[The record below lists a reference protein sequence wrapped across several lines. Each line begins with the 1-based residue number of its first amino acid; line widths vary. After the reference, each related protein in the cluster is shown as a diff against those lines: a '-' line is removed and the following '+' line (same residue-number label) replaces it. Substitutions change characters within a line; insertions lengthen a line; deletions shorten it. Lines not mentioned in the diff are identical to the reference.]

1 MKNLAHIASAIAEA
15 MSAPRLRDQRRPPA
29 PPDRLPSPRGGL
41 LRSARALAAAA
52 LLALPA
58 TAQAQTT
65 TTFVS
70 NTEEFSVQ
78 AVFIHSAQSFTT
90 GSNAGGYM
98 LSEVDLR
105 TQLAAHLNTS
115 RTYVTVKRDA
125 SGEPGDL
132 VATLSN
138 PESFD
143 SFSIV
148 SFTAPESTTL
158 AENTV
163 YWVVVNEEIDGVR
176 SSLGHYATQTSDQT
190 STMADPNWS
199 IADTR
204 LSRANDG
211 AAWSSSDGP
220 LKIAIKGDAAT
231 STLSGLVVNDG
242 TTDLTLTPTFA
253 SDTYAYAARVEGT
266 VDSVTVTPTRG
277 DSRATIEYLDGSDMT
292 LTDADTTKDD
302 FQLPVAVGDTVIKV
316 KVTAAD
322 SNTTHTYTVT
332 VNRPA
337 TTYITIAADHEAFT
351 ARLDRVTFTL
361 TRTEDPAAALT
372 VGVALTQDQDLLGS
386 EDLAHTVTFRA
397 GEATAKLGIEEYFF
411 ENTTVTGEATLT
423 ATVQDGSGYVPGSPA
438 SASTQIRVADPAVTV
453 WIEETAYTF
462 DEGVGADAI
471 VAVIL
476 RTATGVPVPH
486 GLIALDFS
494 LKGLPGQAESP
505 LDYASLSVNIWADP
519 SDFTADG
526 AEFIAR
532 KEVTLTIVDDALDEP
547 DETLTVRLERNA
559 GTPGAVKLTQPDGT
573 VCPSGCEVTVTITD
587 NDEPIEVTIAADHE
601 AFTAQLDRVSFTL
614 TRTKDPAAALDVA
627 VALTQDEDLIGSEY
641 LAHTVTFEAG
651 EATAKLRI
659 GGHLFAGSTVTGEA
673 TLTAT
678 VQDGS
683 GYVPG
688 SPASAST
695 RIRVADPAV
704 TVWIEETAYTF
715 DEGVGADA
723 IVAVIL
729 RTATG
734 VPVPHEFIAIAFS
747 LKALPEQAESPLD
760 YASLAVTI
768 LAEPSDFTAD
778 GTEFTARKEVTL
790 TIVDDALDEP
800 DETLTVSLE
809 RIAGTPEAVALT
821 QPDGTVCPSGCEV
834 TVTITD
840 NDESIEVTI
849 AADQPAFTAEI
860 DDVTFTLTRTEDP
873 AAALTVRVALTQD
886 QDLLLSEDL
895 AQNVTFGAGEAT
907 ATLQL
912 LPDFFVGHTVTEET
926 TLTATVQAGSG
937 YVPGSPNTASTRIVV
952 TDPAV
957 TASIEATSYTFAEGA
972 DATVAV
978 ILRTATGVPSPN
990 RDIALGF
997 SFDYTSGLAGS
1008 NDLGSG
1014 SVSFDVAPSDFTP
1027 DGAEFTARKEVTLP
1041 IVDDALD
1048 EPDETLALVLDR
1060 PPQTSLSVVITEL
1073 DGTVCP
1079 SGCSVTVTITDNDA
1093 PDVTM
1098 QTVGGATWTLTGERT
1113 PAPGDTYTYS
1123 ITLASGAKP
1132 TNEYVGFYLPDSATN
1147 QDLLGN
1153 DHTDCAAP
1161 KQFCATFTGATGNTS
1176 VWDGTGGHD
1185 TISYLLG
1192 ATSPYTATATLAID
1206 RDTPLG
1212 TAITFGAIDK
1222 DGTPRSGGLTITV
1235 TEPGGA
1241 VPNTAPVIT
1250 TTSPVETPENGTAVA
1265 TLAATD
1271 ADGDPITW
1279 TKTGGVDTARFALT
1293 SAGVLTFVAAP
1304 DYEDPADVAS
1314 ADPANAAANN
1324 EYVVF
1329 VTASDGTADT
1339 ADTELV
1345 LVVQVTNAN
1354 EGQSGTVSI
1363 DDTAPMVGDELTAST
1378 AGVADP
1384 DGLPDPFA
1392 PTYQWYRTPSGG
1404 SETEIAGESSATY
1417 TVVEA
1422 DVGAV
1427 LTAKA
1432 SWTDDG
1438 GFTNTLASAATAA
1451 VTRAEALPTV
1461 TVAAATGGETVPEG
1475 TDAAFTLSR
1484 TGSTTAA
1491 LTVTVTVSETGSV
1504 LKDAS
1509 TVPSSVTFDAGAAT
1523 ATLALA
1529 TNDDDTDDDDGT
1541 VTVTLG
1547 ADTGYTV
1554 GDPGAATVAVS
1565 DNDTANAAPSFAS
1578 SATFDAAEN
1587 QTTVGT
1593 VRASDDDTGDDIT
1606 GYVITGGADQSFFSI
1621 EAMSGA
1627 LTFDAVPNFE
1637 DVKDA
1642 DTDNEYEVTVQ
1653 ATSGTGER
1661 VKTATQ
1667 AITVTV
1673 IDDDTE
1679 APGAPDAPTV
1689 TAASATSLTVTWAAP
1704 ANAGPAITDYDVQY
1718 RAGTSGTWSDGN
1730 HTGTATTA
1738 TLSSLS
1744 ENMSYQV
1751 QVRAT
1756 NDEGTGDWSDSGS
1769 GSTMPPDAPDGFM
1782 ASSIKEQ
1789 MTLTWTAPDEGADIT
1804 RHEYRFK
1811 TTGEYPD
1818 EWTVID
1824 DSAPGGAHEAWV
1836 VVMGLTNDEEYT
1848 FQLRAVNA
1856 VGAGTAVEADSATP
1870 RSGVCGRTEQVR
1882 DAIVAA
1888 IDGVSDCADVTT
1900 AQLAGV
1906 TYLGIPYMGIRSLQ
1920 SDDFSG
1926 LTALTGIRLD
1936 NNELSSLPPGVFTG
1950 LTSLTG
1956 LYLYDNALSSLPDD
1970 VFTDLTSLEKLQLQN
1985 NALSSLPDDVFTGL
1999 TALTQIILQ
2008 NNALSSLPDDPFT
2021 GLTALQY
2028 LRLQENQLGSLPAG
2042 AFTGLTAL
2050 ERIYLE
2056 DNALSSLPDDPF
2068 TGLTALVFLHLNDN
2082 ALSSLP
2088 DDPFTGLTALQ
2099 DLRLYNNALSS
2110 LPADVFTGLTALKN
2124 LWLDGNELS
2133 LLPAD
2138 MFTGLTALTHLWL
2151 QENQLGSLP
2160 AGVFTDLTELWV
2172 LDLYGNELS
2181 LLPAGVF
2188 TGLTKLQR
2196 LWLKDNELSSLPDDP
2211 FTDMTELWDLRL
2223 DNNALSSLPAGAFTG
2238 LTALRVLRLD
2248 GNTEDPLPL
2257 TVTLEKVGSDQVRAE
2272 VPMGAPFAVDIPV
2285 MVENGALAG
2294 DANTLGVA
2302 VGSVE
2307 GTPVMVTRTA
2317 GTTAAVTADI
2327 DLSIQPTL
2335 PDDHAGY
2342 IFARAASGLPK
2353 EVLPSTDANAV
2364 VTIEGDDNL
2373 ITEEAGA
2380 AGFTLSRTGS
2390 TAATLTVTVAVTQ
2403 QVDRDLLPD
2412 GAEAERTVE
2421 FAVGSATAV
2430 LSVELENDDL
2440 KEAAGDLTV
2449 EVRAGSGYTVGDP
2462 ASATVKV
2469 SDTDSGRPTPANL
2482 RASVGAGVGE
2492 VVLSWDAHAPYL
2504 GFARHQYRYKTDGDY
2519 PAEWTDIPN
2528 SGQYHAQA
2536 GDGSN
2541 LTGYTVTGLVGGQL
2555 HTFGVRTY
2563 GSSSS
2568 ASDPSDEAT
2577 ATPRSAVVSFG
2588 AESYSVD
2595 EGGTVAVTV
2604 QLDAAPGREVV
2615 VPVSAAGAGGATPP
2629 GETGADWS
2637 GVPESVTFGA
2647 TDTAQT
2653 FTLAA
2658 TDDADVETGESVA
2671 LSFGTLPDWATAG
2684 TPSEATVTITDAALP
2699 MVTIAA
2705 DSGVVIEE
2713 AGAADF
2719 TLSRTGSTTAAL
2731 SVELENDDLLEARG
2745 ELTVEVRAGSGY
2757 TVGDPGSATVDV
2769 TDVDTGLPTPANL
2782 MAEAGAGA
2790 GVGEVEL
2797 SWDAYTP
2804 GLEFSRHQY
2813 RYKTDGDY
2821 PAEWMDIPNSGQN
2834 NTQAGDG
2841 SNLTGYTVIGLVGGQ
2856 LHTFQV
2862 RTFSPRIDDPDRTSD
2877 PSDEAT
2883 ATPRSAVVSFGA
2895 VSYSVDEGGTVEVT
2909 VQLDAAPGR
2918 AVVVPVSAAGAGG
2931 ATPPGETGADW
2942 SGVPENVTFG
2952 ATDTAQTFT
2961 LAATDDT
2968 DVETGWR
2975 TRRRPRAMA

>member
-15 MSAPRLRDQRRPPA
+15 MSAPRARDQRRPPA

-52 LLALPA
+52 LLALVGALALPA
-58 TAQAQTT
+58 TAEAQTV

-70 NTEEFSVQ
+70 NTGGTGGTSRAIQ
-78 AVFIHSAQSFTT
+78 ATSFTT
-90 GSNAGGYM
+90 GSNTGGYT
-98 LSEVDLR
+98 LSEVVVKYISGSSTSGTFVKVKR
-105 TQLAAHLNTS
+105 NTS
-115 RTYVTVKRDA
+115 
-125 SGEPGDL
+125 GQPGDL
-132 VATLSN
+132 VANLDN
-138 PESFD
+138 PANFVEG
-143 SFSIV
+143 SII
-148 SFTAPESTTL
+148 SFTDPANTL
-158 AENTV
+158 LAANTV
-163 YWVVVNEEIDGVR
+163 YWVVVNEGRNSGDRMTVGRNSE
-176 SSLGHYATQTSDQT
+176 HEQTVT
-190 STMADPNWS
+190 PGDPNWS
-199 IADTR
+199 IGNTR
-204 LSRANDG
+204 LYKNSDG
-211 AAWSSSDGP
+211 ASWDSSGFP
-220 LKIAIKGDAAT
+220 LLFAIKGPAPDVPTIVTDGVAVTSTPLAAT
-231 STLSGLVVNDG
+231 DTYGEGETIEISVTFDEVVNATTATDFVLSVGGAKRAPLLGGSGTETLVFGYVVQAEDTDDNGIWIGDQDRTLVGNRNGNPQNGAITSVSGQVANLTHGELRTLSGHKVN
-242 TTDLTLTPTFA
+242 
-253 SDTYAYAARVEGT
+253 
-266 VDSVTVTPTRG
+266 
-277 DSRATIEYLDGSDMT
+277 GS
-292 LTDADTTKDD
+292 LA
-302 FQLPVAVGDTVIKV
+302 PEV
-316 KVTAAD
+316 
-322 SNTTHTYTVT
+322 
-332 VNRPA
+332 
-337 TTYITIAADHEAFT
+337 TIAADHEAFT

-361 TRTEDPAAALT
+361 TRTEDPAAALD
-372 VGVALTQDQDLLGS
+372 VAVALTQDGDLLGS

-397 GEATAKLGIEEYFF
+397 GEATAKLGIDEYFF

-462 DEGVGADAI
+462 DEGVAEDAI

-486 GLIALDFS
+486 GIIALDFS

-505 LDYASLSVNIWADP
+505 LDYASLSVNIWAEP

-614 TRTKDPAAALDVA
+614 TRTKDPAAAL
-627 VALTQDEDLIGSEY
+627 
-641 LAHTVTFEAG
+641 TVG
-651 EATAKLRI
+651 
-659 GGHLFAGSTVTGEA
+659 
-673 TLTAT
+673 
-678 VQDGS
+678 
-683 GYVPG
+683 
-688 SPASAST
+688 
-695 RIRVADPAV
+695 
-704 TVWIEETAYTF
+704 
-715 DEGVGADA
+715 
-723 IVAVIL
+723 
-729 RTATG
+729 
-734 VPVPHEFIAIAFS
+734 
-747 LKALPEQAESPLD
+747 
-760 YASLAVTI
+760 
-768 LAEPSDFTAD
+768 
-778 GTEFTARKEVTL
+778 
-790 TIVDDALDEP
+790 
-800 DETLTVSLE
+800 
-809 RIAGTPEAVALT
+809 
-821 QPDGTVCPSGCEV
+821 
-834 TVTITD
+834 
-840 NDESIEVTI
+840 
-849 AADQPAFTAEI
+849 
-860 DDVTFTLTRTEDP
+860 
-873 AAALTVRVALTQD
+873 VALTQD

-895 AQNVTFGAGEAT
+895 APTVTFAAGEAT

-912 LPDFFVGHTVTEET
+912 SVDFFVGHTVTEET

-1060 PPQTSLSVVITEL
+1060 PPQTSFSVVITQL
-1073 DGTVCP
+1073 DGTECP
-1079 SGCSVTVTITDNDA
+1079 SGCAVTVTITDNDA

-1176 VWDGTGGHD
+1176 VWDGTGGYD

-1206 RDTPLG
+1206 QDTPLG

-1250 TTSPVETPENGTAVA
+1250 TTSPVETPENGIEVA

-1271 ADGDPITW
+1271 ADDDPITW
-1279 TKTGGVDTARFALT
+1279 TKTGGADTARFALT

-1378 AGVADP
+1378 ADVADP

-1392 PTYQWYRTPSGG
+1392 PTWRWYRTPSGG

-1438 GFTNTLASAATAA
+1438 GFTNTLASAPTAA

-1565 DNDTANAAPSFAS
+1565 DNDTANAAPSFTS
-1578 SATFDAAEN
+1578 SETFDAAEN

-1824 DSAPGGAHEAWV
+1824 DSAPGGAHEA
-1836 VVMGLTNDEEYT
+1836 
-1848 FQLRAVNA
+1848 
-1856 VGAGTAVEADSATP
+1856 
-1870 RSGVCGRTEQVR
+1870 
-1882 DAIVAA
+1882 
-1888 IDGVSDCADVTT
+1888 
-1900 AQLAGV
+1900 
-1906 TYLGIPYMGIRSLQ
+1906 
-1920 SDDFSG
+1920 
-1926 LTALTGIRLD
+1926 
-1936 NNELSSLPPGVFTG
+1936 
-1950 LTSLTG
+1950 
-1956 LYLYDNALSSLPDD
+1956 
-1970 VFTDLTSLEKLQLQN
+1970 
-1985 NALSSLPDDVFTGL
+1985 
-1999 TALTQIILQ
+1999 
-2008 NNALSSLPDDPFT
+2008 
-2021 GLTALQY
+2021 
-2028 LRLQENQLGSLPAG
+2028 
-2042 AFTGLTAL
+2042 
-2050 ERIYLE
+2050 
-2056 DNALSSLPDDPF
+2056 
-2068 TGLTALVFLHLNDN
+2068 
-2082 ALSSLP
+2082 
-2088 DDPFTGLTALQ
+2088 
-2099 DLRLYNNALSS
+2099 
-2110 LPADVFTGLTALKN
+2110 
-2124 LWLDGNELS
+2124 
-2133 LLPAD
+2133 
-2138 MFTGLTALTHLWL
+2138 
-2151 QENQLGSLP
+2151 
-2160 AGVFTDLTELWV
+2160 
-2172 LDLYGNELS
+2172 
-2181 LLPAGVF
+2181 
-2188 TGLTKLQR
+2188 
-2196 LWLKDNELSSLPDDP
+2196 
-2211 FTDMTELWDLRL
+2211 
-2223 DNNALSSLPAGAFTG
+2223 
-2238 LTALRVLRLD
+2238 
-2248 GNTEDPLPL
+2248 
-2257 TVTLEKVGSDQVRAE
+2257 
-2272 VPMGAPFAVDIPV
+2272 
-2285 MVENGALAG
+2285 
-2294 DANTLGVA
+2294 
-2302 VGSVE
+2302 
-2307 GTPVMVTRTA
+2307 
-2317 GTTAAVTADI
+2317 
-2327 DLSIQPTL
+2327 
-2335 PDDHAGY
+2335 
-2342 IFARAASGLPK
+2342 
-2353 EVLPSTDANAV
+2353 
-2364 VTIEGDDNL
+2364 
-2373 ITEEAGA
+2373 
-2380 AGFTLSRTGS
+2380 
-2390 TAATLTVTVAVTQ
+2390 
-2403 QVDRDLLPD
+2403 
-2412 GAEAERTVE
+2412 
-2421 FAVGSATAV
+2421 
-2430 LSVELENDDL
+2430 
-2440 KEAAGDLTV
+2440 
-2449 EVRAGSGYTVGDP
+2449 
-2462 ASATVKV
+2462 
-2469 SDTDSGRPTPANL
+2469 
-2482 RASVGAGVGE
+2482 
-2492 VVLSWDAHAPYL
+2492 
-2504 GFARHQYRYKTDGDY
+2504 
-2519 PAEWTDIPN
+2519 
-2528 SGQYHAQA
+2528 
-2536 GDGSN
+2536 
-2541 LTGYTVTGLVGGQL
+2541 
-2555 HTFGVRTY
+2555 
-2563 GSSSS
+2563 
-2568 ASDPSDEAT
+2568 
-2577 ATPRSAVVSFG
+2577 
-2588 AESYSVD
+2588 
-2595 EGGTVAVTV
+2595 
-2604 QLDAAPGREVV
+2604 
-2615 VPVSAAGAGGATPP
+2615 
-2629 GETGADWS
+2629 
-2637 GVPESVTFGA
+2637 
-2647 TDTAQT
+2647 
-2653 FTLAA
+2653 
-2658 TDDADVETGESVA
+2658 
-2671 LSFGTLPDWATAG
+2671 
-2684 TPSEATVTITDAALP
+2684 
-2699 MVTIAA
+2699 
-2705 DSGVVIEE
+2705 
-2713 AGAADF
+2713 
-2719 TLSRTGSTTAAL
+2719 
-2731 SVELENDDLLEARG
+2731 
-2745 ELTVEVRAGSGY
+2745 
-2757 TVGDPGSATVDV
+2757 
-2769 TDVDTGLPTPANL
+2769 
-2782 MAEAGAGA
+2782 
-2790 GVGEVEL
+2790 
-2797 SWDAYTP
+2797 
-2804 GLEFSRHQY
+2804 
-2813 RYKTDGDY
+2813 
-2821 PAEWMDIPNSGQN
+2821 
-2834 NTQAGDG
+2834 
-2841 SNLTGYTVIGLVGGQ
+2841 
-2856 LHTFQV
+2856 
-2862 RTFSPRIDDPDRTSD
+2862 
-2877 PSDEAT
+2877 
-2883 ATPRSAVVSFGA
+2883 
-2895 VSYSVDEGGTVEVT
+2895 
-2909 VQLDAAPGR
+2909 
-2918 AVVVPVSAAGAGG
+2918 
-2931 ATPPGETGADW
+2931 
-2942 SGVPENVTFG
+2942 
-2952 ATDTAQTFT
+2952 
-2961 LAATDDT
+2961 
-2968 DVETGWR
+2968 
-2975 TRRRPRAMA
+2975 